1 MAYNASPSYEHI
13 FYIGGTGISGIR
25 DLSFSYNVARNP
37 INALGMGHVQPV
49 LAETLQG
56 EISMTRDLIYVDPI
70 LNLTGDQSVDGSIV
84 YATELDQSNGQ
95 VIGFTSGYLTSYSVS
110 TSVGDVPTVDCTFAV
125 FGKMGSGVRLG
136 ELDYSG
142 TAPTEVIG
150 FINQSEIKVSLDQ
163 SDTNRVTQF
172 SQSFTVDRIP
182 IYDLKQKTSE
192 NYYAPT
198 QVITK
203 TPIEMTTSFTV
214 EIDDYETANLMDNT
228 RSGIYKQ
235 INGKIEM
242 PTEEIN
248 GLNDHSGIIGE
259 LLRDDNDEVI
269 QDAGFRTAFNFVG
282 FSGNLVSESVNTSVD
297 GLLAINLEFK
307 NYLK

>member
-1 MAYNASPSYEHI
+1 
-13 FYIGGTGISGIR
+13 
-25 DLSFSYNVARNP
+25 
-37 INALGMGHVQPV
+37 
-49 LAETLQG
+49 
-56 EISMTRDLIYVDPI
+56 
-70 LNLTGDQSVDGSIV
+70 
-84 YATELDQSNGQ
+84 
-95 VIGFTSGYLTSYSVS
+95 
-110 TSVGDVPTVDCTFAV
+110 
-125 FGKMGSGVRLG
+125 
-136 ELDYSG
+136 
-142 TAPTEVIG
+142 
-150 FINQSEIKVSLDQ
+150 
-163 SDTNRVTQF
+163 
-172 SQSFTVDRIP
+172 
-182 IYDLKQKTSE
+182 
-192 NYYAPT
+192 
-198 QVITK
+198 
-203 TPIEMTTSFTV
+203 MTTSFTV

-297 GLLAINLEFK
+297 GLLTINLEFK